1 MWHLAYLLGLSVLA
15 GVAALLRTPGN
26 RRGLLI
32 TAAIAVIATG
42 LACWQQ
48 LG

>member
-1 MWHLAYLLGLSVLA
+1 MWHLGYLLGLSVLA

-26 RRGLLI
+26 RRGLWI
-32 TAAIAVIATG
+32 TAAAAVTVTG
-42 LACWQQ
+42 LAAWQQ